1 MLFTAR
7 NKLGIH
13 VIQLVNKLFTHCL
26 TQVITLTSR
35 KVGYFTRQ
43 KHHLLLIYR
52 DAVRVLEV
60 FLHAREVVGNGLYP
74 VFTFDKLRDIFH
86 RTRTIQGVHRNQVL
100 KGRGVKF
107 AEILLHTR
115 RFELEG
121 SDSPTITIKIVS
133 GRILDGDHVNVHFYS
148 K

>member
-13 VIQLVNKLFTHCL
+13 VIQLVNQLFTHCL
-26 TQVITLTSR
+26 TQVITLTSCE
-35 KVGYFTRQ
+35 VSNFTRQ
-43 KHHLLLIYR
+43 KHHLFLVYR
-52 DAVRVLEV
+52 DAIRVLEV
-60 FLHAREVVGNGLYP
+60 FLHTREVIGNGFNP
-74 VFTFDKLRDIFH
+74 VLTFDKLRDILH
-86 RTRTIQGVHRNQVL
+86 RPRTIQSIHCNQVL

-133 GRILDGDHVNVHFYS
+133 GRILNGHHVYINFNT
-148 K
+148 